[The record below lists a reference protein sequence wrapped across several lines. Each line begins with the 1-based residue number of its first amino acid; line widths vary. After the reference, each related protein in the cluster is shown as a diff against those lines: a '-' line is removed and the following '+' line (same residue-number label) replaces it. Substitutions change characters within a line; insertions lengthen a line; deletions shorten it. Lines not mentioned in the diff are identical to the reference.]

1 MAVAIDNFLQ
11 LDSASK
17 VMVLGDMFELG
28 QESLE
33 EHKAIVSKLSN
44 AKDCTCYLIGSDFIP
59 AKQKQTI

>member
-1 MAVAIDNFLQ
+1 MAVVIDNFLQ

-17 VMVLGDMFELG
+17 VMVLGDMFELD
-28 QESLE
+28 SLE

>member
-28 QESLE
+28 QFRG
-33 EHKAIVSKLSN
+33 
-44 AKDCTCYLIGSDFIP
+44 T
-59 AKQKQTI
+59 